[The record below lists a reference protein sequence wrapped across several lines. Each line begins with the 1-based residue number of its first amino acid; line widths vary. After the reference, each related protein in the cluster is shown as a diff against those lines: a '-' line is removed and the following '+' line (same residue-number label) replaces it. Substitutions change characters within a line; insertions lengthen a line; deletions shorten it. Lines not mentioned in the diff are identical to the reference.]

1 MQIELDAWSFFI
13 SYFQMLVFS
22 NKGKSVKCVVESDEF
37 PGYQNETET
46 IKQMLTNKTKEI
58 TAFESTEPAHL
69 SQCNPLTERMW
80 INGVQKRY
88 AFQHSLIKENKLLY
102 SQPALMY
109 HLTSIYQRLVNHDL
123 A

>member
-1 MQIELDAWSFFI
+1 
-13 SYFQMLVFS
+13 MLVFS

-80 INGVQKRY
+80 VKGVSK
-88 AFQHSLIKENKLLY
+88 IPKEDFIVDEDGEFLLVY
-102 SQPALMY
+102 
-109 HLTSIYQRLVNHDL
+109 
-123 A
+123 